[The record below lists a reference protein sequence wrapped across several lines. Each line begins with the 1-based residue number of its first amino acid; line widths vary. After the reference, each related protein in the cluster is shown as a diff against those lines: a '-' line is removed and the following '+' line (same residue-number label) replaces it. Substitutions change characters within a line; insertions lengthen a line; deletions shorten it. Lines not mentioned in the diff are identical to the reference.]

1 MPCAVVNTRVFGPH
15 DRAPR
20 TFASPER
27 MRKIPFRPIGCSV
40 LLLGAPQVFP
50 QQDHP
55 GYDLLRVE
63 NEYKIDV
70 PAGTADTLW
79 AFLRRTFGN
88 EHLFLRSFDS
98 TFRSTTATDRSV
110 DRYFDDARMQLL
122 LAGNGVRFRSR
133 QVLSDTTDP
142 KNGRRLIQVKINHV
156 DAKALD
162 RGEFKYAVALA
173 RPDPRNTDP
182 LDRHPFLGLVAP
194 EQRAAI
200 TARLKGYGIA
210 ADSLRPTILIEQWRR
225 RIYVERGGAPFATLT
240 VDSVQAR
247 FGRHATG
254 FVELELE
261 LNEKRYTGSDTS
273 ERAYMERLNTLVKD
287 TILRAFP
294 ALHQDQTPKY
304 RKAYDRLGL
313 NGFTRPRR
321 VRDAW
326 PLVGGGV
333 LTILL
338 LVLAARRR
346 RARAAT

>member
-1 MPCAVVNTRVFGPH
+1 
-15 DRAPR
+15 
-20 TFASPER
+20 
-27 MRKIPFRPIGCSV
+27 
-40 LLLGAPQVFP
+40 
-50 QQDHP
+50 
-55 GYDLLRVE
+55 VE

-79 AFLRRTFGN
+79 AFLQRTFGN
-88 EHLFLRSFDS
+88 EHLFLRAFDT
-98 TFRSTTATDRSV
+98 TFRSTTAMDRSL
-110 DRYFDDARMQLL
+110 DQYFDDARMQLL
-122 LAGNGVRFRSR
+122 RAGNGIRFRSR

-142 KNGRRLIQVKINHV
+142 KNGRRLVQVKINHMG
-156 DAKALD
+156 ANALD

-173 RPDPRNTDP
+173 QPGIPNSGP

-200 TARLKGYGIA
+200 TTRLKGYGIA
-210 ADSLRPTILIEQWRR
+210 ADSLLPTILIEQWRR
-225 RIYVERGGAPFATLT
+225 RIYVERGGTPFATLT
-240 VDSVQAR
+240 VDSVHAH

-261 LNEKRYTGSDTS
+261 LNEKRYTGSDS
-273 ERAYMERLNTLVKD
+273 AQRLDMERLNALVKD
-287 TILRAFP
+287 TIMRAFP

-321 VRDAW
+321 MRDAW
-326 PLVGGGV
+326 PLVGGGA

-338 LVLAARRR
+338 IVLAARRR
-346 RARAAT
+346 RGRASAAA

>member
-1 MPCAVVNTRVFGPH
+1 MPYAVVNTRVFGPH

-27 MRKIPFRPIGCSV
+27 MRKNPFRSIGCSV
-40 LLLGAPQVFP
+40 LFLGAPHVFP
-50 QQDHP
+50 QEGRS

-79 AFLRRTFGN
+79 AFLQRTFGN
-88 EHLFLRSFDS
+88 EHLFLRAFDT
-98 TFRSTTATDRSV
+98 TFRSTTAMDRSL
-110 DRYFDDARMQLL
+110 DQYFDDARMQLL
-122 LAGNGVRFRSR
+122 RAGNGIRFRSR

-142 KNGRRLIQVKINHV
+142 KNGRRLVQVKINHMG
-156 DAKALD
+156 ANALD

-173 RPDPRNTDP
+173 QPGIPNSGP

-200 TARLKGYGIA
+200 TTRLKGYGIA
-210 ADSLRPTILIEQWRR
+210 ADSLLPTILIEQWRR
-225 RIYVERGGAPFATLT
+225 RIYVERGGTPFATLT
-240 VDSVQAR
+240 VDSVHAH

-261 LNEKRYTGSDTS
+261 LNEKRYTGSDS
-273 ERAYMERLNTLVKD
+273 AQRLDMERLNALVKD
-287 TILRAFP
+287 TIMRAFP

-321 VRDAW
+321 MRDAW
-326 PLVGGGV
+326 PLVGGGA